1 MSESSLLSVSL
12 ESGEQRAI
20 RTASPPVPA
29 VAKRLE
35 LEKAELDAEIR
46 SYCGL
51 KSTSSSMPVLHDVN
65 ISDQE
70 GTIVDVATLPP
81 RPGKAKKRL
90 TWHRLSC
97 PEMIPDD
104 YVDPRRFTVGVR
116 KPDFLVKSIEK
127 KVHGLQ
133 SFPLNGEVMAVP
145 EERVESP
152 DVRYRGHRLQMR
164 ISIIPVF
171 HLACWRNQLP
181 NKAR

>member
-1 MSESSLLSVSL
+1 
-12 ESGEQRAI
+12 
-20 RTASPPVPA
+20 
-29 VAKRLE
+29 
-35 LEKAELDAEIR
+35 
-46 SYCGL
+46 
-51 KSTSSSMPVLHDVN
+51 MPVLHDVN

-104 YVDPRRFTVGVR
+104 YVDPRRFTVQDPVGDLDLFPHRQTSFTPPSPPPRGVR